1 MTKPTPV
8 PEEPTPYHIYDIQDV
23 AQRLD
28 SNLEDGLSSQQVT
41 DRLQKYGLNQM
52 SGNGGVS
59 PWKVLFR
66 QIANA
71 LTIILVIAMAIAFS
85 AKDWVEGAVIG
96 VVIVTN
102 ATIGF
107 FQEYRAEKTMDSLR
121 KMASPTSRV
130 MRDGNLA
137 HISTNELVPGDILV
151 FENGDVIGADARLS
165 EQFNLEVDEA
175 LLTGESLPVPKT
187 LETLKNPDEPIGD
200 RINLV
205 YSSTTVTKGR
215 GRGIVIATGMQSEIG
230 KIAKSLIESSGDSK
244 TKLQKSMDKMAY
256 ILFFVAIILAIVV
269 FAVNKFKISS
279 EVAIYAI
286 SLGIAVIPEGLIA
299 VVTLTMAAGVRSMA
313 KNKAIIRQLNALEAL
328 GSVTNICSDK
338 TGTLTQSKMV
348 LTKAYV
354 PGDGFY
360 HVSGAGFVPEGQVIR
375 LGDVSA
381 NELAL
386 SGSSDSYKETVSF
399 ESMSAPLR
407 RMVEVSS
414 LCNMAILKHDK
425 TTGEWMGVGDPTETA
440 LQVFATKVGRGR
452 PELTKE
458 SEDNHVEFT
467 LHAEYPFDSTVKRMS
482 VVYTEEKSG
491 KHIAYMKGATERVI
505 ETCSRIR
512 IGDREETIEK
522 PDQLHQMI
530 SHQVELM
537 ASNGLRVLSLA
548 YRYIEPQLSET
559 HPDYW
564 TREQVERDMVFVG
577 LVGIYDPPRAE
588 SKDSV
593 EECHRAGIRVHMLTG
608 DHPATAAAI
617 AREVSIIPPNYSP
630 GKEGPKLVMTAIE
643 FDALTDGEVDAL
655 EELPYVIARCSP
667 DTKVKMI
674 KALHR
679 RKRIA
684 AMTGDGVND
693 SPSLK
698 IANVGIAMGMA
709 GSDVAK
715 QASDIVLTDDNFATI
730 VRAVEE
736 GRRIFANIQ
745 KFVLHLMSGNVSEI
759 IALVI
764 GLCFADSSGLTVY
777 PMSPVQILFLNM
789 VTSSPPAMALGLEPI
804 NPLTMRMPPRPPIS
818 GIFTLEIF
826 MDILVYGTLMGGLAL
841 INFVLVVFGFGDG
854 NLGRDCNSTYSTEC
868 DLVFRARGAA
878 FSCLT
883 LLILLHAYN
892 CRSLREPQW
901 LPPGIRNYYSNRP
914 LFWSIF
920 LGCGL
925 LIPVLYIPYVNT
937 DIFKHQYLTWEWGIV
952 GVSIV
957 IFLVSSEIYKFIKR
971 KAMKED
977 VVLVDNEKDAY

>member
-1 MTKPTPV
+1 MSNPTTEAPL
-8 PEEPTPYHIYDIQDV
+8 PYHTYDIQDT
-23 AQRLD
+23 AQKLD
-28 SNLEDGLSSQQVT
+28 TNLEDGLSSQQVQE
-41 DRLQKYGLNQM
+41 RLQQYGHNQM

-66 QIANA
+66 QIANS
-71 LTIILVIAMAIAFS
+71 LTIILVAAMAIAFS

-96 VVIVTN
+96 VVIITN
-102 ATIGF
+102 TTIGF

-151 FENGDVIGADARLS
+151 FENGDVIGADARLF

-187 LETLKNPDEPIGD
+187 LETLTDPDEPIGD

-215 GRGIVIATGMQSEIG
+215 GRGVVIATGMQSEIG

-244 TKLQKSMDKMAY
+244 TKLQKSMDKMGY
-256 ILFFVAIILAIVV
+256 LLFIFALLLGVVV
-269 FAVNKFKISS
+269 FAVNKFRITA

-313 KNKAIIRQLNALEAL
+313 KNKAIIRQLNSLEAL

-348 LTKAYV
+348 MTKAYI
-354 PGDGFY
+354 PGDGYY
-360 HVSGAGFVPEGQVIR
+360 HISGAGFIPEGQVIR
-375 LGDVSA
+375 LGEISA
-381 NELAL
+381 NDLAMA
-386 SGSSDSYKETVSF
+386 GSSDSYTQVVNYEN
-399 ESMSAPLR
+399 MGAPLR
-407 RMVEVSS
+407 RVVEVSS
-414 LCNMAILKHDK
+414 LCNMATLKHDK
-425 TTGEWMGVGDPTETA
+425 TTGEWIGVGDPTETA

-452 PELTKE
+452 PALTQKT
-458 SEDNHVEFT
+458 DNGHPEFS
-467 LHAEYPFDSTVKRMS
+467 LHAEFPFDSTVKRMS

-505 ETCSRIR
+505 GCCSRIK

-522 PDQLHQMI
+522 PDQLSQMI
-530 SHQVELM
+530 GYQVEQL

-588 SKDSV
+588 SKESV
-593 EECHRAGIRVHMLTG
+593 EQCARAGIRVHMLTG

-617 AREVSIIPPNYSP
+617 AREVSIIPPNYRES
-630 GKEGPKLVMTAIE
+630 KEGPKLVMTAME
-643 FDALTDGEVDAL
+643 FDALTDQEIDDL

-679 RKRIA
+679 RKKIA

-745 KFVLHLMSGNVSEI
+745 KFVLHLMSGNVSEV

-789 VTSSPPAMALGLEPI
+789 VTSSPPAMALGLEPN
-804 NPLTMRMPPRPPIS
+804 NPLTMRMPPRSPTS
-818 GIFTLEIF
+818 GIFTLEIIS
-826 MDILVYGTLMGGLAL
+826 DILVYGTLMGGLSL
-841 INFVLVVFGFGDG
+841 LNFVLVVFGFGDG
-854 NLGRDCNSTYSTEC
+854 NLGHDCNSAYSDAC

-937 DIFKHQYLTWEWGIV
+937 SIFKHQYLTWEWAVV
-952 GVSIV
+952 GVSV
-957 IFLVSSEIYKFIKR
+957 LIFLAASELYKLIKR
-971 KAMKED
+971 RTMKPNI
-977 VVLVDNEKDAY
+977 VLVDDEKAAY